1 MQPTPRRYANPYE
14 VQLVRW
20 LIDAG
25 LNNCQISRAT
35 GISRPTIRE
44 WRNRP
49 AEWPEQR
56 VIRRPA
62 WALAPCPRC
71 DNRALEEDTYAY
83 LLGLYLGDGTIS
95 RQPKGSSYRLRIVC
109 ANAYPGLIRRCM
121 DAMKRVK
128 SIDRDPGVIQREGC
142 VEVNMGWP
150 HWPCLFP
157 QHGPGRKHERKIE
170 LVRWQREIVDRH
182 PEHLIR
188 GLIHSD
194 GYRGP
199 NWVNG
204 KAYWR
209 YQFTNNSD
217 DIRRICCDAL
227 DIRGIRWRR
236 MNWNTISV
244 ARRPDVGKLDSFV
257 GPKH

>member
-1 MQPTPRRYANPYE
+1 MRAAHE
-14 VQLVRW
+14 VQIVRW
-20 LIDAG
+20 LIEVG

-35 GISRPTIRE
+35 GVARQTIRE
-44 WRNRP
+44 WRHRP
-49 AEWPEQR
+49 LDWPERR
-56 VIRRPA
+56 VIRRPE
-62 WALAPCPRC
+62 WESAPCPRC
-71 DNRALEEDTYAY
+71 DDRELEEGVYAY

-95 RQPKGSSYRLRIVC
+95 KQAKGSSYRLRIVC
-109 ANAYPGLIRRCM
+109 ANAYPRLISLCKE
-121 DAMKRVK
+121 AMKRVK
-128 SIDRDPGVIQREGC
+128 GIERDPGVIQREGC
-142 VEVNMGWP
+142 VEVNMGWA

-157 QHGPGRKHERKIE
+157 QHGPGRKHERRIE
-170 LVRWQREIVDRH
+170 LAEWQGQIISRH

-217 DIRRICCDAL
+217 DIRGIFCEAL
-227 DIRGIRWRR
+227 EMRGIRWRR

-244 ARRPDVGKLDSFV
+244 ARRLDVQMLDSFV
-257 GPKH
+257 GPKS